1 MKNKTGPQVS
11 GRVGALWREGL
22 LVGLVLVA
30 ASFLTRATGFGHPDM
45 NVDETFYFAAGLEI
59 LQGAIPFVDVWDR
72 KPAGHFLIFAAIA
85 AISDWYV
92 TYQIV
97 AALFAAA
104 TAGAIYY
111 GARAFASRAA
121 SMAGAVIY
129 LLSLCLFDGVGG
141 QSAVFYN
148 AFMAAAGVMLLTS
161 LPNVA
166 GSKSQWRIAIAMA
179 LAGIAITIKTTAV
192 FEAVFFGIFAASVQI
207 RSHGLTLPTIRRIAG
222 WAALGAAPSAAIAA
236 WYWAQGYWDEYWTA
250 MVLSNL
256 RKPLDSEGA
265 VQRLPIIAGMLA
277 PLFAAAAISLAGRTT
292 FQKVFLGGWIGA
304 AVIGFLSI
312 PAGFLLY
319 AMPLLVPLCLTA
331 PGCLAKERLGFFVM
345 GVAATVPLIFYPFL
359 DFAATAHA
367 RQVMDRLV
375 EAVERGKKGGGDL
388 LVFDGPPLLYPLTNS
403 RFPTPLAF
411 PNHLHQFEEQDVSH
425 IPTIAELKRIL
436 AARPAVIVD
445 RNAVANNR
453 EAIGLIDDYVA
464 KNCRVMASE
473 SMIEDWSVEV
483 TVYGQCRLGNGSK
496 ATGPV
501 RWNANGRTAFAARP
515 F

>member
-1 MKNKTGPQVS
+1 MGRQRMKDNIVSQGTG
-11 GRVGALWREGL
+11 GVGALWRERL

-30 ASFLTRATGFGHPDM
+30 ASFLTRATGLGHPDL
-45 NVDETFYFAAGLEI
+45 NVDETFYFAAGLEV
-59 LQGAIPFVDVWDR
+59 LQGAVPFVDVWDR
-72 KPAGHFLIFAAIA
+72 KPPGHFLLFTAIA
-85 AISDWYV
+85 AISNWFV

-111 GARAFASRAA
+111 GARVFASRTA

-161 LPNVA
+161 MPNAV

-192 FEAVFFGIFAASVQI
+192 FEAVFFGIFVASVQI
-207 RSHGLTLPTIRRIAG
+207 RSHGLTLPTVRRIAG
-222 WAALGAAPSAAIAA
+222 WAALGAAPSAAFAA
-236 WYWAQGYWDEYWTA
+236 WYWAHGYWDEYWTA

-256 RKPLDSEGA
+256 RKPLDSAGA
-265 VQRLPIIAGMLA
+265 VHRLPIIGAMLA
-277 PLFAAAAISLAGRTT
+277 PLFAAAAISLMGRTT
-292 FQKVFLGGWIGA
+292 FQKAFLAGWIGT

-319 AMPLLVPLCLTA
+319 AMPMLVPLCLTA
-331 PGCLAKERLGFFVM
+331 PGCLDKERLGFFVM
-345 GVAATVPLIFYPFL
+345 GVAATMPLLFYPFF
-359 DFAATAHA
+359 DFSATAHA

-375 EAVERGKKGGGDL
+375 AAVEQGKKGGGDL

-425 IPTIAELKRIL
+425 KPTIAELKRIL

-445 RNAVANNR
+445 RNAVANNH
-453 EAIGLIDDYVA
+453 EAIRLIDDYVA

-473 SMIEDWSVEV
+473 SMVKDWSVEV
-483 TVYGQCRLGNGSK
+483 TVYGQCRLKRGSSN
-496 ATGPV
+496 AGLV
-501 RWNANGRTAFAARP
+501 R
-515 F
+515 